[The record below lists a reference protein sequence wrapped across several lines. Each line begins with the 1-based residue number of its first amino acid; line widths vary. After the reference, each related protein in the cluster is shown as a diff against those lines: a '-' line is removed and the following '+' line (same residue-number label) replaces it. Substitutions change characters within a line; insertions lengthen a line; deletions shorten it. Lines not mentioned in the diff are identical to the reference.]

1 MQVFTTGEIVVE
13 MRYRL
18 TLSLAV
24 SDATAL
30 WAAAA
35 ALAMNLPYMTMD
47 DVIETIGPI
56 DAPQIED
63 CLALLMQP
71 ERFGGCDVDALDI
84 TAATAEH
91 RPAVAATP
99 SGATGNGVEA
109 RRERFAFET
118 HQALPA
124 QRAIDLDPQGT
135 SPMRPVAAATG
146 SMLDL
151 R

>member
-1 MQVFTTGEIVVE
+1 

-24 SDATAL
+24 ADATAL

-35 ALAMNLPYMTMD
+35 ALAMNSPYMTMD

-71 ERFGGCDVDALDI
+71 ERFGGCEVDALEVAAAPAGHRS
-84 TAATAEH
+84 TVATAPSAATD
-91 RPAVAATP
+91 T
-99 SGATGNGVEA
+99 GVET
-109 RRERFAFET
+109 RRERFAFKT
-118 HQALPA
+118 RQALPA
-124 QRAIDLDPQGT
+124 QRTIDTNPQG
-135 SPMRPVAAATG
+135 SSSMRPIPAATG

>member
-1 MQVFTTGEIVVE
+1 

-24 SDATAL
+24 ADATAL

-35 ALAMNLPYMTMD
+35 ALAMNSPSMTMD

-71 ERFGGCDVDALDI
+71 ERFGGCEVHGLDI
-84 TAATAEH
+84 TEATAEH
-91 RPAVAATP
+91 RSTVATAP
-99 SGATGNGVEA
+99 SAAAGTGVEA

-124 QRAIDLDPQGT
+124 QRTIDTNPQG
-135 SPMRPVAAATG
+135 SSSMRPIAAATG
-146 SMLDL
+146 LMLDL